1 VSRVGERVT
10 YGLAAARRDAHA
22 VGRRARPR
30 WLQHDDLSR
39 RELGR
44 PRVAPGTGRSETQ
57 RHHAVAARRSSVD
70 LALMTLDILPFAAL
84 SVLYARGHGV
94 GGIDAGAVGAFA
106 VAAVAANATAG
117 RYGRRVVA
125 SRPRRTAIRSLLA
138 GYGAATVGVFAA
150 ALASRRPLDGLTA
163 VLIWG
168 LLPCWL
174 SFATVLREQYAG
186 ASERVLIVGGG
197 SIARRVTTYLASVS
211 DSFELVGYV
220 NEGARAATETPARD
234 HAILGSLADL
244 PAVVAAQRVDRVIVA
259 FPGTNDQA
267 TVRAVRACDALGVT
281 VDVVPRMFELF
292 GPRARLATLGPYPV
306 VRVERPIDHRRYAR
320 LTRVLE
326 LVAAAVLLLALAPV
340 LVAIA
345 MLVCVRDGRP
355 VLFVQDRVGRYGRSF
370 RIVKFR
376 TMRTQPA
383 QDDAVVGALIAGDTT
398 AGDAVASI
406 KAAGTARVTSVG
418 AFLRR
423 TSLDELPQLWNV
435 LRGEMSL
442 VGPRPL
448 RRFELDTL
456 EPWQQRRL
464 LVRPGITGLWQ
475 VSGRSDVGWDE
486 RLEMD
491 YSYVRHH
498 SASADLRIIARTVV
512 AVTSRRG
519 AV

>member
-1 VSRVGERVT
+1 
-10 YGLAAARRDAHA
+10 
-22 VGRRARPR
+22 
-30 WLQHDDLSR
+30 
-39 RELGR
+39 
-44 PRVAPGTGRSETQ
+44 
-57 RHHAVAARRSSVD
+57 
-70 LALMTLDILPFAAL
+70 
-84 SVLYARGHGV
+84 
-94 GGIDAGAVGAFA
+94 
-106 VAAVAANATAG
+106 
-117 RYGRRVVA
+117 
-125 SRPRRTAIRSLLA
+125 
-138 GYGAATVGVFAA
+138 
-150 ALASRRPLDGLTA
+150 
-163 VLIWG
+163 
-168 LLPCWL
+168 
-174 SFATVLREQYAG
+174 
-186 ASERVLIVGGG
+186 
-197 SIARRVTTYLASVS
+197 
-211 DSFELVGYV
+211 
-220 NEGARAATETPARD
+220 
-234 HAILGSLADL
+234 
-244 PAVVAAQRVDRVIVA
+244 
-259 FPGTNDQA
+259 
-267 TVRAVRACDALGVT
+267 
-281 VDVVPRMFELF
+281 MFELF

-320 LTRVLE
+320 LTRLLE

-376 TMRTQPA
+376 TMRVQPA
-383 QDDAVVGALIAGDTT
+383 QDDAVVDALIAGDTT